1 MVRRFGIIL
10 GLALAL
16 ASSDG
21 AARELMLG
29 DWLAQNNPRV
39 IAFLQHLTARDVG
52 SRVRGVKLSDGTT
65 ILHGQKYVGQV
76 RGLPQGAHVFLFARG
91 AKSVAYIW
99 VEARM
104 KPFPLPS
111 CARGPD
117 DDESSTVLS
126 GDVYTL
132 KSVQPTDGVV
142 ISRCPTKEWLGQ
154 AGA

>member
-29 DWLAQNNPRV
+29 DWLAQNSPRV

-65 ILHGQKYVGQV
+65 ILRGQKYVGQV

-91 AKSVAYIW
+91 AKSVAYI
-99 VEARM
+99 
-104 KPFPLPS
+104 
-111 CARGPD
+111 
-117 DDESSTVLS
+117 
-126 GDVYTL
+126 
-132 KSVQPTDGVV
+132 
-142 ISRCPTKEWLGQ
+142 
-154 AGA
+154 